1 MIYDVIVTSLTV
13 PCMLN
18 FENLKTTKFDA
29 KLWGRNEYL
38 HNNKRMSV

>member
-18 FENLKTTKFDA
+18 FENSKIANFDA

-38 HNNKRMSV
+38 NNNKRMSV

>member
-18 FENLKTTKFDA
+18 FENLKTVNYDA

-38 HNNKRMSV
+38 GKNKSMFV

>member
-18 FENLKTTKFDA
+18 FENLKTAKLDA
-29 KLWGRNEYL
+29 KLWGRNEFL
-38 HNNKRMSV
+38 DKNKHMSG